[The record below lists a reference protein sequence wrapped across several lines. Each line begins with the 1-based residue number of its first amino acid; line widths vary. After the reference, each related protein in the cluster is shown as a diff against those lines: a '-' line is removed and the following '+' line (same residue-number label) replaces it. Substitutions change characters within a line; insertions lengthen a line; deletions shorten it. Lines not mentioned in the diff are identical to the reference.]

1 MGSVKIWRPSYSISL
16 QLIMKYIMIFQAFQS
31 QWLIASSW
39 LSSPQFHYQSWS
51 SNLHLWW
58 IFLIGMNCF
67 VIISLFN
74 KTGLK
79 FKLWKPFISEKMRSI
94 CNHTTFSKT
103 DKDLKIF
110 LETIIQ
116 RLHLVYESNSGIA
129 RVSYGYGRIS

>member
-74 KTGLK
+74 KTGLN
-79 FKLWKPFISEKMRSI
+79 FKPWKPFISEKMRSI
-94 CNHTTFSKT
+94 CNHTTFFKDRQGSENLFRDYNSKT
-103 DKDLKIF
+103 TSSVWVQFRDRKSL
-110 LETIIQ
+110 LWL
-116 RLHLVYESNSGIA
+116 R
-129 RVSYGYGRIS
+129 